1 MIADFLIADCGF
13 RTSDWGLRIR
23 DFLIA
28 DWGFRIA
35 DCGFLDFGLRI
46 ICETRRFDRSH
57 CGLRI
62 SDFLIADWGFR
73 IKNAAK
79 MIRKHKPLILNWFK
93 ARNHLSSG
101 VVEGLNNRIK
111 VTVKKSYGFR
121 TFNVLQIAL
130 FHDLA
135 KLPIPPPT
143 HTF

>member
-1 MIADFLIADCGF
+1 MAELLRGYLKTIRAFICS
-13 RTSDWGLRIR
+13 RKTSMAYGLMCIQHGRESLLTDGLRE
-23 DFLIA
+23 A
-28 DWGFRIA
+28 M
-35 DCGFLDFGLRI
+35 
-46 ICETRRFDRSH
+46 RSR
-57 CGLRI
+57 LTPM
-62 SDFLIADWGFR
+62 
-73 IKNAAK
+73 KNAAK
-79 MIRKHKPLILNWFK
+79 MIRRHKPLILNWFK

-135 KLPIPPPT
+135 KLPIPPPP

>member
-1 MIADFLIADCGF
+1 MDYGLMCIRHGRESSLTD
-13 RTSDWGLRIR
+13 GLRQ
-23 DFLIA
+23 A
-28 DWGFRIA
+28 M
-35 DCGFLDFGLRI
+35 
-46 ICETRRFDRSH
+46 RSR
-57 CGLRI
+57 LTP
-62 SDFLIADWGFR
+62 
-73 IKNAAK
+73 IKVVAK

>member
-1 MIADFLIADCGF
+1 MAELLRGNLKAIRAYLLKEDFN
-13 RTSDWGLRIR
+13 GLWSYVYPAWAGKFI
-23 DFLIA
+23 
-28 DWGFRIA
+28 
-35 DCGFLDFGLRI
+35 
-46 ICETRRFDRSH
+46 DRWTLQAMRSR
-57 CGLRI
+57 LTPM
-62 SDFLIADWGFR
+62 
-73 IKNAAK
+73 KKAAK